1 MKLLVIT
8 LNTIAEAR
16 AIGLGAEQVSRY
28 YNPGTV
34 AKEVRLLNV
43 HSESEFHWP
52 GFGHLLLNVPADAAM
67 SAWLASAARLAGMD
81 TVASGALLEGL
92 PPVPP
97 SWLQAIREFG
107 PDLVRGYGAGWCGLL
122 AAEVGR
128 ALGVPSVASCHDL
141 RGIAPETMQRASCV
155 VAVSEAVAA
164 KCIAAGARPSEVVTI
179 SDRVDRA
186 LFSPDGPKPA
196 IAPAGVPKLLCVAR
210 DSAEKNLDRLLEAC
224 KRLFERH
231 PELVL
236 IHAGKSARDWSRW
249 PFARHVDAIANA
261 ELPMW
266 YRWADWTLLPSLCEG
281 FGIVLAESL
290 SCGTPCITA
299 NSAPMNTLVREGHNG
314 LTCDALSVD
323 AMAATL
329 ERAIA
334 EPGLRAKLSANARSA
349 TEFFDIARVEQRE
362 AALYRWLVA
371 RERPKIS
378 VVLPTYKRAHLIE
391 KAIDVVLAQG
401 YPNFELIVV
410 NDGSPDA
417 TKDRLARVQRERA
430 DPRLIIVNAEHG
442 GLPRALNAG
451 FARASGELWT
461 WTSDDNAHLPGA
473 LSALAREL
481 ALDAQAVMV
490 FSDYLW
496 VDEKGNRGKQ
506 VVTGPVEELV
516 SRNVIGLCFLYRR
529 EVAEEVGPYDPEVE
543 LAEDY
548 DYWVRIARVG
558 KLIHLNRTLYE
569 VGDFADSLTRTRGDE
584 VGAVAAKVIAAQT
597 HDPRWRDALREHMTV
612 LAGEL
617 KTRGLPW
624 RSLKTAVQLIARFPL
639 SKAGY
644 WAFARALTPMAL
656 LRFTRKLRGSRSSA

>member
-1 MKLLVIT
+1 LKLLVIT
-8 LNTIAEAR
+8 LNTLAEAR
-16 AIGLGAEQVSRY
+16 AVGLGAEQISRY
-28 YNPGTV
+28 YNPGNV

-43 HSESEFHWP
+43 HEEREFHWP
-52 GFGHLLLNVPADAAM
+52 GFGHTLLNVPADAAM
-67 SAWLASAARLAGMD
+67 SAWLASAARLAGVD
-81 TVASGALLEGL
+81 APARGALIEGL
-92 PPVPP
+92 PPLPP
-97 SWLQAIREFG
+97 SWLEAIREFG

-186 LFSPDGPKPA
+186 LFSPDGSTPEN
-196 IAPAGVPKLLCVAR
+196 APQGAPKLLCVAR
-210 DSAEKNLDRLLEAC
+210 DSAEKNLDRVLEAC
-224 KRLFERH
+224 NRVFERH
-231 PELVL
+231 PGLVL

-249 PFARHVDAIANA
+249 PFARHIDAIANA

-299 NSAPMNTLVREGHNG
+299 NSAPMNTLVRDGHNG
-314 LTCDALSVD
+314 LTCDARSVD
-323 AMAATL
+323 ALAATI

-334 EPGLRAKLSANARSA
+334 EHGLRAKLSANARSA
-349 TEFFDIARVEQRE
+349 TEPFDVARVEQRE

-371 RERPKIS
+371 KERPKIS

-391 KAIDVVLAQG
+391 KAIDVVLAQD
-401 YPNFELIVV
+401 YPNFELVVV

-417 TKDRLARVQRERA
+417 TRETLERLQRERA
-430 DPRLIIVNAEHG
+430 DPRLMIVNAEHG

-461 WTSDDNAHLPGA
+461 WTSDDCAFHHGVLDA
-473 LSALAREL
+473 LQREL
-481 ALDAQAVMV
+481 SLDVDAALV
-490 FSDYLW
+490 FANYQI
-496 VDEKGNRGKQ
+496 VDERGNRGK
-506 VVTGPVEELV
+506 VVITGPVKDL
-516 SRNVIGLCFLYRR
+516 SRRNIVGCCFLYRK
-529 EVAEEVGPYDPEVE
+529 EIAVKVGDYNPDVE
-543 LAEDY
+543 LVEDY
-548 DYWVRIARVG
+548 DYWLRLSRVG
-558 KLIHLNRTLYE
+558 RLVHLDRLMCDY
-569 VGDFADSLTRTRGDE
+569 GDFADSLTRTRGDE

-597 HDPRWRDALREHMTV
+597 HDPRWRDALRDHMTV

-624 RSLKTAVQLIARFPL
+624 RSLKTAAQLIARFPL

-656 LRFTRKLRGSRSSA
+656 LRFTRKLRGSRGSA